1 MINLTKGQNINLTKE
16 APGLTKI
23 LAGLRWDPRT
33 TDGQAWDL
41 DALVFLLDENEK
53 LLSDKHFVFFNETVS
68 PDQAV
73 VHGGDNKTGQGEGD
87 DEQVRID
94 LGKLDPAVK
103 KIAIAIAIF
112 EAEARGQNFGQV
124 KNPMIFVRDEAL
136 VTEAAPFG
144 KEIAKFDLAEDAST
158 ETAVIMGE
166 FYLKD
171 GEWKFKAIGQGFA
184 GGLAP
189 LVRHYGG
196 NA

>member
-16 APGLTKI
+16 APGLKKI

-33 TDGQAWDL
+33 TDGEEWDL
-41 DALVFLLDENEK
+41 DAVVFLLGEDDK
-53 LLSDKHFVFFNETVS
+53 LISDKHFIFFNEKVS

-73 VHGGDNKTGQGEGD
+73 VHGGDNTTGAGEGD
-87 DEQVRID
+87 DEQVRVD
-94 LGKLDPAVK
+94 LTKLDAAVK
-103 KIAIAIAIF
+103 KIAIGIAIYH
-112 EAEARGQNFGQV
+112 AEERGQNFGQV
-124 KNPMIFVRDEAL
+124 KNPMIFVRNGDGEA
-136 VTEAAPFG
+136 
-144 KEIAKFDLAEDAST
+144 EIAKFDLAEDAST

-171 GEWKFKAIGQGFA
+171 GDWKFKAIGQGFA

-189 LVRHYGG
+189 MVRHYGG